1 MIDNNFIHSLISH
14 DNARHRGIDAT
25 IDNNSIKK
33 SLNSYLKDIHN
44 LQRYHGLTKATFHE
58 FISLPDTGKIGIAYI
73 LRSIQTHNDNAFI
86 PKEPDYDRFAKGFN
100 STDHAFTL
108 IM

>member
-1 MIDNNFIHSLISH
+1 MVS
-14 DNARHRGIDAT
+14 IDAT

-44 LQRYHGLTKATFHE
+44 LQRYHGLTKVTFHE

-73 LRSIQTHNDNAFI
+73 LRSIQTHNENAYI
-86 PKEPDYDRFAKGFN
+86 PVAAALKIALERKEPDYDRFAKPLSNMG
-100 STDHAFTL
+100 HAFTL
-108 IM
+108 VMYV